1 MLLGSMTGAIGGGLQ
16 SGQFGRRWSL
26 LIDTLIFIIATI
38 AITLAPNLMVVLI
51 SRFVQ
56 GHCVASSAVAMPI
69 YTSEISQPE
78 IRKITGVFA
87 IICISFGGFLSMI
100 FGNFCIIHFLK
111 PYLNLYKL
119 FFLILGALF
128 QWRLAVGLTCIPPFI
143 CFFILILMAPESPAW
158 LMSKGRDNEAIEALK
173 ILRGKDNLEV
183 INNEFKSI
191 NKNMMQAKQNMNKT
205 NNAGSFSN
213 LLEMINN
220 QAFLKPFGVLLLLFP
235 FALNWTGTAAVQFY
249 FVSIL
254 RYDYFII

>member
-38 AITLAPNLMVVLI
+38 AITFAPNLMVVLI

-100 FGNFCIIHFLK
+100 FGKFSLIHFLK
-111 PYLNLYKL
+111 PYLDLYKL
-119 FFLILGALF
+119 FFSNFRGTF
-128 QWRLAVGLTCIPPFI
+128 SMETCSWFN
-143 CFFILILMAPESPAW
+143 LYSPI
-158 LMSKGRDNEAIEALK
+158 S
-173 ILRGKDNLEV
+173 
-183 INNEFKSI
+183 
-191 NKNMMQAKQNMNKT
+191 
-205 NNAGSFSN
+205 
-213 LLEMINN
+213 
-220 QAFLKPFGVLLLLFP
+220 LLFHSD
-235 FALNWTGTAAVQFY
+235 LNGTRISSMVN
-249 FVSIL
+249 V
-254 RYDYFII
+254 